1 MPARTDRLHIR
12 LTDDERE
19 AVAAA
24 AEREGE
30 SVSTVVRRAI
40 REWLLRYEGKRRG
53 IIRSAPDARRRG

>member
-12 LTDDERE
+12 LTDAERVSLD
-19 AVAAA
+19 AV

-40 REWLLRYEGKRRG
+40 REWLLRDTGKQHG
-53 IIRSAPDARRRG
+53 VIQSARARVK